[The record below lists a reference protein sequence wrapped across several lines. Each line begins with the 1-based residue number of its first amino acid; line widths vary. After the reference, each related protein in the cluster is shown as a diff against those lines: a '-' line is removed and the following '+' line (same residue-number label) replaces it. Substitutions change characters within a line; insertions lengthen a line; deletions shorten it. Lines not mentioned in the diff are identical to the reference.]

1 MANKDNEVI
10 IDHIDVDNL
19 HTLRRLSAVNKQYT
33 TQHQTSRNPI
43 AAWWNW
49 YISWAIP
56 GLGMFSEAYI
66 IFSLGL
72 TRPLQTALHPK
83 CFKTHETCPET
94 VTHVQNYIQICG
106 IIVGMLLFGFLGDLI
121 GRKWG
126 SRSVASIMLSGTIL
140 LTFAPLVADP
150 ATYLNFY
157 IFAATWYGFGVGGEY
172 PMASSSAAER
182 SQADD
187 ALRHRRGEQVVLTF
201 SGQGMG
207 NFVNGC
213 IILIFMAIFGMTG
226 STLDRTASRNVLMI
240 QFAVGAAVSV
250 FMVLWRYFKL
260 QESKVWEKEKQD
272 FEEVTQKELHR
283 SKRFMTINAFSNFW
297 PRLTATSLAW
307 VANDFAFY
315 GNKLF
320 QSTFIALL
328 YPKATEFERM
338 QWTVL
343 NSAISLLGYW
353 CAAALVDKKWY
364 GRCRMQNIGFIMMFV
379 LFLICGVAFP
389 TLTASETGLRAFQAL
404 YFLSSFFNQFGP
416 NCTTWLVAAESF
428 PTDVRATFQGISAA
442 MGKVGAIIADIVFA
456 YVDKRMT
463 FILSA
468 ISGLIGWAVTWLF
481 LPDTTGLSLDELDRM
496 AKYML
501 AGEFHHYHGEGVNP
515 KHLSTWER
523 WVWKWHQHYDPDMDQ
538 KHKLVQLDKM
548 AAEFCGEKLEAELA
562 ATEKVAKTVDP
573 LPKA

>member
-1 MANKDNEVI
+1 MDRD
-10 IDHIDVDNL
+10 IDMQDQHK
-19 HTLRRLSAVNKQYT
+19 LRRLSAQDAVYTHTHKQP
-33 TQHQTSRNPI
+33 TSML
-43 AAWWNW
+43 ASLWSW

-72 TRPLQTALHPK
+72 TKPLQKAMFPT
-83 CFKTHETCPET
+83 CFKTHDACPEAI
-94 VTHVQNYIQICG
+94 THVQNYIQLCG
-106 IIVGMLLFGFLGDLI
+106 IIAGMLAFGALGDYM
-121 GRKWG
+121 GRRWG
-126 SRSVASIMLSGTIL
+126 SRIVASIMLSGTIL
-140 LTFAPLVADP
+140 LTFSPLVPNP
-150 ATYLNFY
+150 ATFLNFY

-172 PMASSSAAER
+172 PMASASAAER
-182 SQADD
+182 SQSDE

-213 IILIFMAIFGMTG
+213 VILIMMAWFGMTG
-226 STLDRTASRNVLMI
+226 PTLDPTKARDVISI

-250 FMVLWRYFKL
+250 FMVLWRWFKL
-260 QESKVWEKEKQD
+260 KESEVWEAEKHD
-272 FEEVTQKELHR
+272 FDEITENELHKG
-283 SKRFMTINAFSNFW
+283 KRFLTLNAFANFW
-297 PRLTATSLAW
+297 PRLTATSMAW

-343 NSAISLLGYW
+343 NSAVSLMGYF
-353 CAAALVDKKWY
+353 CAAALIDKKWY
-364 GRCRMQNIGFIMMFV
+364 GRCRMQNVGFLMMFV

-389 TLTASETGLRAFQAL
+389 TLTASEAGLRAFQFL
-404 YFLSSFFNQFGP
+404 YFFSSFWNQFGP
-416 NCTTWLVAAESF
+416 NCTTWLVAAEVF
-428 PTDVRATFQGISAA
+428 PTDVRGTFQGISAA
-442 MGKVGAIIADIVFA
+442 MGKVGAIIADIVFG
-456 YVDKRMT
+456 YVSTRTT
-463 FILSA
+463 FYMSA
-468 ISGLIGWAVTWLF
+468 AFGLAGALVTWLF

-501 AGEFHHYHGEGVNP
+501 SNEFEHYHGEAVNP

-523 WVWKWHQHYDPDMDQ
+523 YVLKWHRHYDPEMDR
-538 KHKLVQLDKM
+538 KHKAIQLAKSM
-548 AAEFCGEKLEAELA
+548 GKELSALEKEVLS
-562 ATEKVAKTVDP
+562 KC
-573 LPKA
+573 